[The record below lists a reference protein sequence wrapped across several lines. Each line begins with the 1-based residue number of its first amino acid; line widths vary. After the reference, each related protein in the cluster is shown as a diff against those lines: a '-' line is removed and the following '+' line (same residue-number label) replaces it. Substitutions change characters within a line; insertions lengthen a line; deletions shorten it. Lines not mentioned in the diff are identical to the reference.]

1 MKITRLFAAAIL
13 TLSPLAHADTF
24 SIQCANSEVS
34 CDDLF
39 ADLVSAKFTRFFD
52 HKRWAIFV
60 YSENFVYSH
69 GSGVASVLVGA
80 VEQNASAYSYFP
92 RKRWARATFRPTMGN
107 AYEQR
112 EGLRLAIRKTV
123 ESMMAACEDSPTC
136 NIAPRQ

>member
-1 MKITRLFAAAIL
+1 MKINRFFAAATL
-13 TLSPLAHADTF
+13 ALSPLAHADTF

-39 ADLVSAKFTRFFD
+39 ADLVSAKFTRFYD
-52 HKRWAIFV
+52 HNKWSIFV
-60 YSENFVYSH
+60 YSENFVYSN
-69 GSGVASVLVGA
+69 GSGVVSVLVGV

-112 EGLRLAIRKTV
+112 ESLRLAIRKTV
-123 ESMMAACEDSPTC
+123 EAMMAACEDSPNC
-136 NIAPRQ
+136 NIALRQ